1 MNRGTW
7 LRTVAIQN
15 CVTSFYKQCGGVPI
29 QVISFGAGV
38 DTLYFR
44 LRKEN
49 PNLKLAKFVELDFA
63 DLVREKELIIKKNS
77 IFSSCIGDDDN
88 YALLP
93 CDLRKPEAITAL
105 LKKHVTPGIP
115 TILLAEMVFVYIEA
129 SITTELLRQTLEN
142 VLEGDRTP
150 VEFISY
156 DAMQPSDRFGQMMV
170 DNLDAIGASLKGI
183 HDLPTTEAHEARAKE
198 VGFSHVKAFSMKKLY
213 LLVPTEQ
220 QRWMNKLEMIDD
232 WDEWNLVHEHYCFV
246 IATTANVELPQIFES
261 S

>member
-1 MNRGTW
+1 
-7 LRTVAIQN
+7 
-15 CVTSFYKQCGGVPI
+15 
-29 QVISFGAGV
+29 
-38 DTLYFR
+38 
-44 LRKEN
+44 
-49 PNLKLAKFVELDFA
+49 
-63 DLVREKELIIKKNS
+63 
-77 IFSSCIGDDDN
+77 
-88 YALLP
+88 
-93 CDLRKPEAITAL
+93 
-105 LKKHVTPGIP
+105 
-115 TILLAEMVFVYIEA
+115 MVFVYIEA